1 VAGEMIIIGLGPGD
15 PQWVTRGAWE
25 EIQTV
30 DEIFLRTKDHP
41 AVSSFPKTLSVYSFD
56 DVYEEAEDFTEVYS
70 TIVDR
75 LIQEATQR
83 EKIIYGVP
91 GDPSVGEAT
100 VAALRTRS
108 VESEIIIKIVP
119 GVSFVEPCLALLEI
133 DALDG
138 LSVVDALTVAA
149 GHHPSF
155 PPDHPALI
163 AQLYSKLVAADVKLT
178 LMNQYPDD
186 HPVTLIHF
194 AGSPHAKVENCQ
206 LCEMDRRDNIG
217 SMTTLFVPALS
228 VPSSLESFQ
237 ETVAHLR
244 APGGCPWDRE
254 QTHESLR
261 MHLLEETYEVLQS
274 IDTGNLVALKEELG
288 DLLLQIV
295 LHAQIATEAGEF
307 TMADVIA
314 GINAKII
321 RRHPHVFEDLDLK
334 EVDQVLTNWEKLKAV
349 EREAEGIEKG
359 VLDGV
364 PQGLPALAQAYE
376 LQLRVAR
383 VGFDWPEVEGVLAK
397 INEELSEVQEA
408 IDGVSQAAEIGDLLF
423 AVVNYAR
430 WLDIDP
436 ETALRDANRRFRN
449 RFAQLEKSTTAL
461 GRKLSEMTLE
471 EMDSLWEAVK
481 EDFR

>member
-1 VAGEMIIIGLGPGD
+1 VAGEMTIIGLGPGD
-15 PQWVTRGAWE
+15 PKWVTRGAWE
-25 EIQTV
+25 EIRSA

-41 AVSSFPKTLSVYSFD
+41 VVSWLPKTLTFHSFD
-56 DVYEEAEDFTEVYS
+56 DVYEDAEDFAEVYS

-83 EKIIYGVP
+83 GKIIYAVP

-100 VAALRTRS
+100 VAALRARS
-108 VESEIIIKIVP
+108 VENEFVIRIVP
-119 GVSFVEPCLALLEI
+119 GVSFIEPCLTQLEL

-138 LSVVDALTVAA
+138 LCVVDALTVAA

-155 PPDHPALI
+155 PPDHPTLI
-163 AQLYSKLVAADVKLT
+163 AQLYSRLVAADVKLT

-186 HPVTLIHF
+186 HPVALIHF
-194 AGSPHAKVENCQ
+194 AGTPEGKVEKCL
-206 LCEMDRRDNIG
+206 LCEMDHSDHIG
-217 SMTTLFVPALS
+217 NLTTLFVPPLS
-228 VPSSLESFQ
+228 VPSSMENFQ
-237 ETVAHLR
+237 ETVARLR

-274 IDTGNLVALKEELG
+274 IDTADAAALKEELG

-295 LHAQIATEAGEF
+295 LHAQIATEAGTF

-314 GINAKII
+314 GINAKIV
-321 RRHPHVFEDLDLK
+321 RRHPHVFKELDLK
-334 EVDQVLTNWEKLKAV
+334 GVEQVLINWEKLKAV
-349 EREAEGIEKG
+349 EREAEGVEKG
-359 VLDGV
+359 ILDGV
-364 PQGLPALAQAYE
+364 PEGLPALAQAYE
-376 LQLRVAR
+376 LQIRVAR
-383 VGFDWPEVEGVLAK
+383 VGFDWPELEGVLAK
-397 INEELSEVQEA
+397 IHEELSEVQEA
-408 IDGVSQAAEIGDLLF
+408 TDGVSRAAEIGDLLF
-423 AVVNYAR
+423 ALVNYAR

-436 ETALRDANRRFRN
+436 ETALRDANRRFRT
-449 RFAQLEKSTTAL
+449 RFAQLEKSTTSL

-481 EDFR
+481 EDLR

>member
-1 VAGEMIIIGLGPGD
+1 MAGEITIIGLGPGD
-15 PQWVTRGAWE
+15 PKWVTRGAWE
-25 EIQTV
+25 EIQSA

-41 AVSSFPKTLSVYSFD
+41 VVSWLPKTLSVHSFD
-56 DVYEEAEDFTEVYS
+56 DIYEEAEDFAEVYS

-75 LIQEATQR
+75 LIEEATQR
-83 EKIIYGVP
+83 EKIIYAVP

-100 VAALRTRS
+100 VSALRTRS
-108 VESEIIIKIVP
+108 VENKIILTIVP
-119 GVSFVEPCLALLEI
+119 GVSFVEPCLAQLEI

-138 LSVVDALTVAA
+138 LCVVDALTVAA
-149 GHHPSF
+149 GYHPSF
-155 PPDHPALI
+155 PPDRPALI

-194 AGSPHAKVENCQ
+194 AGTPQVEIEKCQ
-206 LCEMDRRDNIG
+206 LCEMDHRDNIG
-217 SMTTLFVPALS
+217 SMTTLFIPPLS
-228 VPSSLESFQ
+228 VPSSMENFQ

-274 IDTGNLVALKEELG
+274 IDTGNVVTLKEELG

-295 LHAQIATEAGEF
+295 LHAQIATEAREF

-314 GINAKII
+314 GINAKIV
-321 RRHPHVFEDLDLK
+321 RRHPHVFEELDLK

-349 EREAEGIEKG
+349 EREAEGLEEG

-397 INEELSEVQEA
+397 INEELNEVQDA
-408 IDGVSQAAEIGDLLF
+408 TNGVSRAAELGDLLF

-436 ETALRDANRRFRN
+436 ETALRDANRRFRT
-449 RFAQLEKSTTAL
+449 RFTQLEKSTTAL

-481 EDFR
+481 EDFG